1 MPIVSKFNVEN
12 ADYEIKPV
20 VTSKVEENSEE
31 TIKNKAAYKAISES
45 ETIIAYAQNKELSM
59 PVDVGGTLET
69 TVEDTLQALAA
80 YRSSVPVPGDT
91 KPLTAGGAYT
101 DKLATAMQ
109 GSTANFTAGGAYA
122 YFNGFTTALAWLK
135 SVFGNDYEQKVARGY
150 FVD

>member
-1 MPIVSKFNVEN
+1 MPIISKFNVEN
-12 ADYEIKPV
+12 EDYKIKPV
-20 VTSKVEENSEE
+20 ITNEVEENSEE
-31 TIKNKAAYKAISES
+31 AIKNKAAYKAISES
-45 ETIIAYAQNKELSM
+45 ETIIAYAQNKELST

-69 TVEDTLQALAA
+69 TVEDALQALAV
-80 YRSSVPVPGDT
+80 YHSSVPASGDT
-91 KPLTAGGAYT
+91 KPLTAGGVYT
-101 DKLATAMQ
+101 DKSAIAMQ